1 MTPLQIERYFIPAVV
16 TFFMAIVAVPF
27 VRLLALKFNVV
38 DRPNA
43 RKVHRRPVPLL
54 GGLGIFIPF
63 VISLL
68 LFYHG
73 STNLN
78 LKGVVLSS
86 VLIVLLGFWD
96 DKSGGISWGTKL
108 AGQFLVA
115 LLVVFGFGVRINV
128 FELFAVNAFLS
139 VFWLVA
145 ITNSLNLLDNMD
157 GLSAGISS
165 IAAFFFFL
173 LAYKTG
179 QYDLAM
185 FSLLLCMSTFA
196 FLKYNFSPASIFMG
210 DLGSMFLGFTLGCI
224 AIQLQITE
232 LSNWHIVN
240 EYADFF
246 KSFEQYQT
254 VTAAVSAVIPLLVL
268 SLPIFDTILVAILRA
283 LNGLA
288 ITTPGKDHSSHRL
301 THMKGKIQRGIDK
314 LILLAIRAMGRRK
327 KAQLPALKGIAHTR
341 AVLILYAGGFF
352 AGAMALV
359 VPYVS
364 AFGVLFILVSVFI
377 VALWGAKK
385 LSEVLVYTKK

>member
-1 MTPLQIERYFIPAVV
+1 MTPLQIELYFIPAVV
-16 TFFMAIVAVPF
+16 TFFMAIATVPF

-38 DRPNA
+38 DSPNA

-63 VISLL
+63 VVSLL
-68 LFYHG
+68 LFYQG
-73 STNLN
+73 TTNLN
-78 LKGVVLSS
+78 LKGVVISA
-86 VLIVLLGFWD
+86 VFIVLLGFWD
-96 DKSGGISWGTKL
+96 DKSGGISWLTKL

-115 LLVVFGFGVRINV
+115 ILVVLFFGVRINV
-128 FELFAVNAFLS
+128 FEPLAVNVAFS
-139 VFWLVA
+139 IFWLVF

-157 GLSAGISS
+157 GLSAGIAS
-165 IAAFFFFL
+165 IASFFFFL

-185 FSLLLCMSTFA
+185 FSLLLSVSAFA

-240 EYADFF
+240 EYAELFNNF
-246 KSFEQYQT
+246 KHYETFI
-254 VTAAVSAVIPLLVL
+254 AGFSAIIPLLVL
-268 SLPIFDTILVAILRA
+268 SLPIFDTVLVSILRV

-301 THMKGKIQRGIDK
+301 THMRGKPQRVLDK
-314 LILLAIRAMGRRK
+314 LILLYIRAVGRRK

-352 AGAMALV
+352 AGTMALI

-364 AFGVLFILVSVFI
+364 AFGALFIIISVLV

-385 LSEVLVYTKK
+385 LSEVLVYTRK

>member
-1 MTPLQIERYFIPAVV
+1 MTSLQLEHYFIPAVV
-16 TFFMAIVAVPF
+16 TFFMGIVAVPF
-27 VRLLALKFNVV
+27 VRLLALHFNIV

-63 VISLL
+63 VLALI

-73 STNLN
+73 LTNLN
-78 LKGVVLSS
+78 LKGVVISS
-86 VLIVLLGFWD
+86 FLIVLLGFWD

-108 AGQFLVA
+108 AGQFIIA
-115 LLVVFGFGVRINV
+115 MLVVWGFGVRINV
-128 FELFAVNAFLS
+128 FDHFGLNVFVS
-139 VFWLVA
+139 IFWLVC

-157 GLSAGISS
+157 GLSAGVSS

-173 LAYKTG
+173 LAYRTG

-185 FSLLLCMSTFA
+185 FALLLSVSAFA

-232 LSNWHIVN
+232 LSNWHIVT

-246 KSFEQYQT
+246 NNFKHYKMFI
-254 VTAAVSAVIPLLVL
+254 AGISAVIPLLVL
-268 SLPIFDTILVAILRA
+268 ALPIFDTILVSILRV

-288 ITTPGKDHSSHRL
+288 IVTPGKDHSSHRL
-301 THMKGKIQRGIDK
+301 TQMKGKLQRIIDK
-314 LILLAIRAMGRRK
+314 SILVAIRAMGRRK

-341 AVLILYAGGFF
+341 AVLILYAGGLF
-352 AGAMALV
+352 AGTMALL

-364 AFGVLFILVSVFI
+364 AFGAVFILVSVFI

-385 LSEVLVYTKK
+385 LSAVLVYTKK